1 MAKFEPPYC
10 DNCPKRRADRVC
22 VNKKCRD
29 KYMQLICGKCHFDVH
44 KNAQTKPE
52 IDIEEYFTKLATF
65 LNSQQY
71 EKKKQSQTRIDTE
84 NLASAF
90 NVI

>member
-1 MAKFEPPYC
+1 
-10 DNCPKRRADRVC
+10 
-22 VNKKCRD
+22 
-29 KYMQLICGKCHFDVH
+29 MQLICGKCHFDIH
-44 KNAQTKPE
+44 KDAQTKPE

-71 EKKKQSQTRIDTE
+71 EKKKQSQARIDTE
-84 NLASAF
+84 NLASVF